1 MQVQR
6 EACKKREGVAPTPP
20 ATPTTRAP
28 QVPEAPRTLVTS
40 SAPRTSSAPAL
51 PPTPAAT
58 LRIADEC
65 PSESDSESDSE
76 DEDEEQG
83 TGTADPW
90 TAYQA
95 RWKDI
100 MDNGVKE
107 GIVSITEGILNPGI

>member
-1 MQVQR
+1 MQVHR
-6 EACKKREGVAPTPP
+6 EACKKKEGVAPTPP

-28 QVPEAPRTLVTS
+28 QVPEAPRTS
-40 SAPRTSSAPAL
+40 SAPYTAPTSAL

-58 LRIADEC
+58 LRITDEC

-83 TGTADPW
+83 TGTVDPW